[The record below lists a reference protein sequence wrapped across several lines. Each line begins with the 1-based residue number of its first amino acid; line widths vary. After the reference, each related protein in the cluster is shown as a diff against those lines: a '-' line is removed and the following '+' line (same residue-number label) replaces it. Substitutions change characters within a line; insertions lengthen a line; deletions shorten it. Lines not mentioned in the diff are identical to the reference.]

1 MTMLRTIDDIP
12 AVLSEMTL
20 DEKIRFVTV
29 PTEIHTHA
37 LPRFGIPA
45 IQIQDGGTGVN
56 YMHLFEEMEVQGR
69 LPMVDGFNLYRD
81 IPYYLDHPEEGT
93 PEIRE
98 LMRVYMEIVDQEY
111 RPNHKFPGCFPPGMT
126 LGATFDPETVYQTAE
141 ALGREMDAYKIDV
154 VLGSPNVNIHRVPR
168 NGRLFEGYSED
179 PCLAATLA
187 PEFVKGIQDA
197 GPAANA
203 KHFAANNQETGRSGI
218 DTHVSERALY
228 EIYFPGFKAC
238 VDAGCMTVM
247 SAYNKVNGYACALN
261 KWLLTDVLKNEWGF
275 QGVVDSD
282 WGAVYDQ
289 VDGLNAGNDL
299 EQPRVKNHDAV
310 YEALSDGRL
319 TEEQL
324 DHAVERMLRLVLVC
338 PAKKGHR
345 YSDIDR
351 NYSRRAAYRA
361 ASESAVLLK
370 NNGVLPLSR
379 NANVCFYGERSK
391 KLAFCGSGSAQV
403 YTDQDTHILPE
414 TEKLIGKDHVTFEK
428 ILPDTDVIVVTAG
441 ADGQEGKDRPDMRL
455 EHKDEEMLALAI
467 KNAKAAGKPVVL
479 LLNVAAP
486 VDLRAFIH
494 DVDAILCIWIPGM
507 EGGRATA
514 DILFGKVNPSGKL
527 PLTFPMREEDTPSY
541 LNFPGEDGEVFYG
554 EGIYVGYRYYDK
566 KDIPPMFPFGYGLS
580 YTSFELSNLR
590 ISDES
595 WDTTKNIPLKVS
607 LNVTNTGARDG
618 REVIQLYIHDEV
630 STLDKPLREL
640 KAFKKVTVKAGET
653 VSVDFDLS
661 MDAFSSYD
669 PKLHQWVAEPG
680 WFRIFLGTS
689 SRDLPL
695 SARVRLIGKNPYA
708 VDPSSPAGPL
718 LSSSQAVAVLKKY
731 IPEALLDDLSARI
744 MQFPAMTLAN
754 FWRRTVSRSIPGTS
768 SEKNMLRDQMYAEL
782 QNIDIVQ

>member
-1 MTMLRTIDDIP
+1 MTVLRTIDDIP

-20 DEKIRFVTV
+20 DEKVRFVTV
-29 PTEIHTHA
+29 PTEIHTYA
-37 LPRFGIPA
+37 LPRFEIPA

-69 LPMVDGFNLYRD
+69 LPMVEGFNLYRD
-81 IPYYLDHPEEGT
+81 IPYYLDHPDEGT

-111 RPNHKFPGCFPPGMT
+111 RPNKKFPGCFPPGMP

-179 PCLAATLA
+179 PCLAAKLA

-197 GPAANA
+197 GPVANA

-218 DTHVSERALY
+218 DTHVSERALH

-261 KWLLTDVLKNEWGF
+261 KWLLTDVLKNSWGF
-275 QGVVDSD
+275 TGVVDSD

-310 YEALSDGRL
+310 YEALRDGRL
-319 TEEQL
+319 SEEKL
-324 DHAVERMLRLVLVC
+324 NDAVTRMLRLILAS

-345 YSDIDR
+345 YTDIDR
-351 NYSRRAAYRA
+351 EYSRKAAYKA
-361 ASESAVLLK
+361 AAESAVLLK
-370 NNGVLPLSR
+370 NNGILPLSKE
-379 NANVCFYGERSK
+379 AKICFYGERSK
-391 KLAFCGSGSAQV
+391 RLVFCGSGSAQV

-414 TEKLIGKDHVTFEK
+414 TVKLAGQDHVTFEE
-428 ILPDTDVIVVTAG
+428 ILPDTDVVIVTAG
-441 ADGQEGKDRPDMRL
+441 ADGQEGRDRPDMRL
-455 EHKDEEMLALAI
+455 EHEDEEMLVRAI
-467 KNAKAAGKPVVL
+467 KDAKTAGKPVVL
-479 LLNVAAP
+479 ILNVAAP
-486 VDLRAFIH
+486 VDLRAFIR

-507 EGGRATA
+507 EGGHATA
-514 DILFGKVNPSGKL
+514 DLLFGNVNPSGKL

-566 KDIPPMFPFGYGLS
+566 KDIAPLFPFGFGLS
-580 YTSFELSNLR
+580 YTSFKLSNLR
-590 ISDES
+590 LSETS
-595 WDTTKNIPLKVS
+595 WDTTEKPALQVQVD
-607 LNVTNTGARDG
+607 VTNTGSCIG
-618 REVIQLYIHDEV
+618 REVVQLYIHDEI

-640 KAFKKVTVKAGET
+640 KAFKKVTVDPGKT
-653 VSVDFDLS
+653 VTVCMELTADDF
-661 MDAFSSYD
+661 ASYD
-669 PKLHQWVAEPG
+669 PKLHRFVTEPG
-680 WFRIFLGTS
+680 WFELFIGTS

-695 SARVRLIGKNPYA
+695 SERVRLIGTNPYA
-708 VDPSSPAGPL
+708 VDPASPAGPML
-718 LSSSQAVAVLKKY
+718 ENPQAVSVLKKY
-731 IPEALLDDLSARI
+731 IPEALVDELCARI
-744 MQFPAMTLAN
+744 LQFPALTLEN
-754 FWRRTVSRSIPGTS
+754 FWRRSVSRVIPGTTA
-768 SEKNMLRDQMYAEL
+768 EKNALREQMYEEL
-782 QNIDIVQ
+782 RGIDIVQ